1 MQEVNTNYKKH
12 RNNLCSIKF
21 NGDNYFI
28 RTNLIALL
36 ESHLALVEGDLY
48 VEIARPEEDVN
59 SLINQLNMVNSI
71 ANSMNVTEDFFEVS
85 FMCTKDDINNRLLWQ
100 LSELWICFQHVS
112 VVITSKKGN
121 INFQKRLAW
130 YQINHIVSSFVLFKG
145 VEEDVV
151 WVGKSDDLT
160 FPYTFSDM

>member
-21 NGDNYFI
+21 NGDYYFI

-36 ESHLALVEGDLY
+36 ESHIALIEGNLY

-112 VVITSKKGN
+112 FVITSKKGT
-121 INFQKRLAW
+121 INFQKKLAW
-130 YQINHIVSSFVLFKG
+130 NKIIHIVSSFVLFKG